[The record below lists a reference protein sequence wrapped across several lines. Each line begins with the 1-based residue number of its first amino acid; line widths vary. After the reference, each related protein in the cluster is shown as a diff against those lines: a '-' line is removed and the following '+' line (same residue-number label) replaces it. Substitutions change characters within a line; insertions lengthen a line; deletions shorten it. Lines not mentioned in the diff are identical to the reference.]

1 MEHGDG
7 AAAMHS
13 EMAAGRTSPDDPASC
28 SGANRNMSQSTRPG
42 KESAGTTLES
52 IGDYDYELS
61 AHATHR
67 WEHVETGLTVECS
80 KTAGYRDGYGNT
92 DVGYTAQVRDA
103 DGEFIEELIGVSAC
117 LPTKADAVAT
127 VREWIDAHP
136 EGELEGDR

>member
-1 MEHGDG
+1 MEHDDG

-28 SGANRNMSQSTRPG
+28 SCDRTMSTTNPTGHKQS
-42 KESAGTTLES
+42 GTTLES
-52 IGDYDYELS
+52 VGDYDYELS

-67 WEHVETGLTVECS
+67 WEHVDTGLTVECS

-92 DVGYTAQVRDA
+92 DVGYTARVRDA

-127 VREWIDAHP
+127 VREWIEAHP